1 MDAMITAP
9 APLFPQLGAGL
20 GLRREHFQHVREARP
35 AVDWFEVIS
44 ENFMVPGGNP
54 RRVLEAVRRDYPI
67 VLHGVSLSIGAVD
80 PLRDD
85 YLDDL
90 ADLARAVEPAWIS
103 DHLCWGSAHGVYAH
117 DLLPVAY
124 TEESLAHIAGRVQA
138 VQERLGRRILLE
150 NPSTYMQLAG
160 NEMTEWEFLAE
171 LARRADCGLLLDVNN
186 VFVSAHNHGFDPRAY
201 LRALPPERVGQ
212 IHLAGH
218 SVDGALLIDTHDD
231 YVRDEVWQLYAD
243 AIAALGA
250 RSTMIEWDAQVPA
263 FDVLE
268 GELTRAREWA
278 ARGLAR
284 RGPERDQGQDRD
296 QDQHEDQPPSQPPR
310 REKRDAA

>member
-1 MDAMITAP
+1 MTKDMGTSP
-9 APLFPQLGAGL
+9 APLFPQLGSGL
-20 GLRREHFQHVREARP
+20 GLRREHYQHVIQNHP
-35 AVDWFEVIS
+35 AVDWFEVIT

-54 RRVLEAVRRDYPI
+54 RRVLEAVRRDYPV
-67 VLHGVSLSIGAVD
+67 VLHGVSLSIGSVD

-85 YLDDL
+85 YLDQL
-90 ADLARAVEPAWIS
+90 AALARAVEPVWIS

-124 TEESLAHIAGRVQA
+124 TGASLAHIARRVQE

-160 NEMTEWEFLAE
+160 AEMTEWEFLAE
-171 LARRADCGLLLDVNN
+171 LARRADCGILLDVNN

-201 LRALPPERVGQ
+201 LRALPPERIGQ

-218 SVDGALLIDTHDD
+218 SVEGALLIDTHDN
-231 YVRDEVWQLYAD
+231 YVREEVWQLYAD
-243 AIAALGA
+243 AIALCGA
-250 RSTMIEWDAQVPA
+250 RATMIEWDAQVPA

-268 GELTRAREWA
+268 GELARAREWA
-278 ARGLAR
+278 ARGLGR
-284 RGPERDQGQDRD
+284 RDDGEPRAPRKGQ
-296 QDQHEDQPPSQPPR
+296 
-310 REKRDAA
+310 RDAA